1 MLVELGILISKW
13 WWKRVPAISWFGLWE
28 WKRFPNQ
35 LRERERESWMTKSN
49 NWVRVVM
56 ESSIW
61 IWLGHSENDTQTMNK
76 IEIICTKKEKHVLF
90 HLAIVEY
97 ERHLKLM
104 SATPVTSWL
113 ENLIFDYI
121 ELLALFLMSLYI
133 TFHLQWRNYGCTRND
148 HNSGCVHDAIQCNIH
163 RHSF

>member
-1 MLVELGILISKW
+1 MRKNAGWIGHTNFEMMMKTSACDFMIVIMRVKEISEP
-13 WWKRVPAISWFGLWE
+13 V
-28 WKRFPNQ
+28 
-35 LRERERESWMTKSN
+35 ERERAEWQNLTIELELWWKVQFEFDWDTHKTTHRRWIKSKLYARRRKN
-49 NWVRVVM
+49 M
-56 ESSIW
+56 FFSIC
-61 IWLGHSENDTQTMNK
+61 I
-76 IEIICTKKEKHVLF
+76 
-90 HLAIVEY
+90 EY